1 LLEHEISAVRQ
12 RGSSTLSG
20 EVAFRLYDTYGFPRD
35 LTEDFLS
42 SEGFTLDHAG
52 FDHAMEEQR
61 TRAREGQKGTVY
73 ISAGLTDLR
82 SKFAGDRI
90 VEWES
95 EVIAILI
102 NGKTQS
108 GAVREGQE
116 VEIVTAETP
125 FYGESGGQ
133 VGDTGRIE
141 TARGDVVEITD
152 TQKPQ
157 PFLT

>member
-1 LLEHEISAVRQ
+1 MIALDSTARWKSNVTVRVKDKKV
-12 RGSSTLSG
+12 R
-20 EVAFRLYDTYGFPRD
+20 
-35 LTEDFLS
+35 
-42 SEGFTLDHAG
+42 FTSVL
-52 FDHAMEEQR
+52 
-61 TRAREGQKGTVY
+61 V
-73 ISAGLTDLR
+73 LTDLR

-95 EVIAILI
+95 EVIAVLV
-102 NGKTQS
+102 NGETQN

-141 TARGDVVEITD
+141 TARGDLVEI
-152 TQKPQ
+152 PIRRSRNR
-157 PFLT
+157 F